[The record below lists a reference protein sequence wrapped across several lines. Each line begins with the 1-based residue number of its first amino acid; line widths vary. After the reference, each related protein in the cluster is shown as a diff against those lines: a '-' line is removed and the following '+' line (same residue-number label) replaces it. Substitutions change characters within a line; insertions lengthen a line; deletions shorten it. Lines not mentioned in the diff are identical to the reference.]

1 MRGLTSFLVVIGAL
15 ALPSTQAGAVD
26 ITECLQV
33 VPPRQV
39 GNLVGDLDCT
49 DPNSMIPRPG
59 FHRFAVELERGATLN
74 LNGFSLVGPTL
85 SDSPSEPESSG
96 VFCRYKC
103 RVNGPGT
110 ITGFGFGIQGRH
122 RRITVTDVTI
132 NGATG
137 GGLSALQ
144 LMARRCTI
152 TGNTGG
158 VSGGHSQRKF
168 RIYDSEISGNDV
180 VGVSGRKILLKNVIV
195 TGNGKNG
202 VFSDDGKVLAL
213 DSVIIGN
220 GVDCASPPPPACRD
234 LSGTSKKR
242 LIRTLFGTCSRCS
255 SRN

>member
-1 MRGLTSFLVVIGAL
+1 MRGLTFSLVVIGAL
-15 ALPSTQAGAVD
+15 ALLSTQAGAVD
-26 ITECLQV
+26 ITECGQV
-33 VPPRQV
+33 VPKNQV

-49 DPNSMIPRPG
+49 DPNSFITPP
-59 FHRFAVELERGATLN
+59 HSIISAVELERGATLN

-85 SDSPSEPESSG
+85 SEGPERSG
-96 VFCRYKC
+96 VFCRHKC

-110 ITGFGFGIQGRH
+110 IMGFGFGIQGRH
-122 RRITVTDVTI
+122 KRITVTDVTI
-132 NGATG
+132 NGATA
-137 GGLSALQ
+137 GGLSAFQ

-152 TGNTGG
+152 TGNGGG

-168 RIYDSEISGNDV
+168 RIYDSEISDNDV
-180 VGVSGRKILLKNVIV
+180 VGVSGRKIILKNVIV

-202 VFSDDGKVLAL
+202 VSSDDGRVLVW

-220 GVDCASPPPPACRD
+220 GVDCASPPPPGCRD